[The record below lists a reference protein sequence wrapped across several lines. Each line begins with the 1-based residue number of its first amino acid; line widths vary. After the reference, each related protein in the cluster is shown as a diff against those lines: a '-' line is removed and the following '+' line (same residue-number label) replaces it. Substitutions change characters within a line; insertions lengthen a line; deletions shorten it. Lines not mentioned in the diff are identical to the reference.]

1 MTDNLKT
8 EENFTYAE
16 AGEGPTIVF
25 LHGLMGTLSNFEDT
39 FNYFSWYFTNNIQL
53 QICLGMDLW
62 RCLCVERI
70 L

>member
-8 EENFTYAE
+8 EGNFTYAE

-39 FNYFSWYFTNNIQL
+39 FNYFSENGYRVLIPELPFIQTSSFKDE
-53 QICLGMDLW
+53 C
-62 RCLCVERI
+62 
-70 L
+70 